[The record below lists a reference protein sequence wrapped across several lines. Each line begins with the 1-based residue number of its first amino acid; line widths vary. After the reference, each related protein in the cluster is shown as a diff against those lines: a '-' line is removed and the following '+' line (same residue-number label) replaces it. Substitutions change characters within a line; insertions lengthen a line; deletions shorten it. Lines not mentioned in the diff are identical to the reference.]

1 MVDVDVLK
9 HKYDTD
15 NNCYVKWWQGD
26 GHSCA
31 DSLYSH
37 VANDSSLADE
47 LGGSRGDVLDGSET
61 LVVNSSTVQS
71 HSVNSLLSHYVDNWG
86 SVAGGS

>member
-1 MVDVDVLK
+1 MVDVGVLE

-15 NNCYVKWWQGD
+15 NNCYIKWWQGD

-37 VANDSSLADE
+37 VANDPSLADE
-47 LGGSRGDVLDGSET
+47 LCDSREDVWDGSET
-61 LVVNSSTVQS
+61 LVVNRSTVQS
-71 HSVNSLLSHYVDNWG
+71 HSLNSLLSHYVDN
-86 SVAGGS
+86 